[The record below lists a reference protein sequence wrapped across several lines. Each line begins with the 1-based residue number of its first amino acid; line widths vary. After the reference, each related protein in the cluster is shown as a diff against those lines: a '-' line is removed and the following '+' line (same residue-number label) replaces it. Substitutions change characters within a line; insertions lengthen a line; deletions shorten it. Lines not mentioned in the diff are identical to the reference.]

1 MMAKLDMTMAAR
13 PALGISWLL
22 NSPQVPGRKRSY
34 GIALRLS
41 NLILVVLYATVSL
54 GAQDSAPW
62 FGTWQQELR
71 PPASRF
77 DALPYTKVTT
87 RIEPWGEG
95 MRVVYDMV
103 HTRGG
108 RSHMEWVG
116 RFDGQDYP
124 VQGLDYVLTN
134 AYTRLD
140 DRRYRVDIKV
150 DGALA
155 ATAVAEVSPDG
166 RTMTV
171 TTEERGPGGQT
182 RQTKA
187 VHRRRE

>member
-1 MMAKLDMTMAAR
+1 MAAR

-22 NSPQVPGRKRSY
+22 NSPQVPGRQRSY
-34 GIALRLS
+34 GIGLRLS
-41 NLILVVLYATVSL
+41 NLILAILYAAASL
-54 GAQDSAPW
+54 GAQDRAPW
-62 FGTWQQELR
+62 FGTWQQEIR
-71 PPASRF
+71 QPASRF
-77 DALPYTKVTT
+77 ETLPYTKVTT

-95 MRVVYDMV
+95 IRVVYDMV

-108 RSHMEWVG
+108 RSHREWVG
-116 RFDGQDYP
+116 KFDGRDYP

-140 DRRYRVDIKV
+140 DRQYQVDIKL
-150 DGALA
+150 DGALVA
-155 ATAVAEVSPDG
+155 SAVVEVSPDG

-182 RQTKA
+182 RRTTA